1 MGAKDWLVM
10 GQRDPS
16 RKKSLRCIHQLNADQ
31 LFLIVASDN
40 KSTSHGDQGSDEQ
53 FLEESSFLQDF

>member
-1 MGAKDWLVM
+1 M